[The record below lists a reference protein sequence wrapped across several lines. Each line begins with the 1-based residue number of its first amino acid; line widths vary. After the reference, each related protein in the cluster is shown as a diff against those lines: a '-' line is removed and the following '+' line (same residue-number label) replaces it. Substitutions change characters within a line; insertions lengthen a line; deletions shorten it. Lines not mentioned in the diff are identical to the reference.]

1 MAPKVAGILNKVANL
16 QAIDQDEYNE
26 LSGFVQKYPMTA
38 PLVDRLVQQG
48 GEALSPDEHYIIKQ
62 SLEGSVSSRDAQ
74 QAMARGELEETASR
88 GVGIGT
94 KLKDLVASFGVD
106 AAGVPEAIQRGI
118 GFTADY
124 LARQA
129 PPSLE
134 MADPMAAAEYRQQ
147 QEKNIPKDFRQQV
160 EAAVPLASI
169 AETDVLRTM
178 YEGMKSPELKAR
190 QQLSQERADQ
200 AYQGKGG
207 GVSGALA
214 EAGSKAKDILTDPA
228 LAANLAVGTLPMAG
242 TAMAAGV
249 LGAPAAIATGGI
261 LQGADIGGGVYDELM
276 KAPDGTWDAMP
287 EFASRL
293 SSGESRQEIKQ
304 DIASKQARQAFAT
317 SALASIALNS
327 TGMGSLSERALS
339 TTAKKAASTSAIRAV
354 VSGAGKVG
362 GEGFTEV
369 GEEIVGKFEGNRAKN
384 PVTGQDLFQGVGTAA
399 VEAMAGSVLGPS
411 LVAGPT
417 EAFAERANAI
427 KETRT
432 MGSATS
438 STGQTMATDA
448 PTPPT
453 AQPLAA
459 TAPTSVAQAEASGV
473 MPVSAADA
481 EAAKMAE
488 PSPATTELQN
498 AHRSAKEADID
509 MQFEDFLAKTPEA
522 AEEAAA
528 WRQKNPLRDAD
539 LFESHWEQV
548 KLGTI
553 SATAA
558 KSPKVQEAEAKA
570 EQTKTVADQV
580 TEIVQTGNVMAPPP
594 AGVTV
599 QEMQAAHQDGGEA
612 MRQKA
617 GAAQENARTVQ
628 QTVEKEIEQQQPQ
641 GEDLAKQVKARRAE
655 GTKELT
661 TYIEAVN
668 AGAVSMDPAKFMEYG
683 VKAGLS
689 QDAITMK
696 IATIQ
701 QKAME
706 KASEAA
712 AEPGFTPTP
721 GGERKTEDARLTE
734 LSPTVAPEAVAMA
747 QDVQTKVA
755 AEERIDREL
764 PGAMKQERFGDNN
777 KIVSR
782 DAAEAAKQRIRQKM
796 QAQRSTLNSMPGMDP
811 DLLKDGIVL
820 TGFYLEAGIRR
831 FADVSARL
839 AEDFGTSVR
848 ELRPY
853 LRAWYN
859 GARDMMEDNG
869 VNVQGM
875 DSADQVALELKS
887 MIDATPVATPASGK
901 ATPLVES
908 IMATGRLPENNN
920 QLKAML
926 AEIDGKTPDIL
937 RMKEGQEAVEVV
949 IALTARATIKAS
961 RESGASLL
969 ETFVPL
975 RDLYLSQPLL
985 NIRTSTSLENQAYST
1000 PAPLAFLAGELAGL
1014 GNGSFYEPTAGN
1026 GMLAIGAETNNA
1038 WVNELDPQRF
1048 ERLHA
1053 FGFAHLRNGDAL
1065 GAMDSGFILPRS
1077 VDSVIA
1083 NPPFG
1088 SYKVDGK
1095 SATAEFDGYHLG
1107 KIDHII
1113 AAEALQAMKD
1123 GGKASLIIGGI
1134 KYLDQPSR
1142 KKVYHGTTAQFDSFS
1157 ESGLGPHFTTNKE
1170 VARKFGNAENG
1181 RVIEATIDIK
1191 NPVRVT
1197 DFGGSH
1203 NNAAGVAKG
1212 LENDGV
1218 LPPGYVGDAFY
1229 ERLMKGVDSPN
1240 EEARQRVY
1248 DENNARELSRIKDVL
1263 KSKGY
1268 DGIVYDNKMEG
1279 GGDSYIV
1286 FSNAQI
1292 NKAQSDSAGISNL
1305 DKIFMS
1311 WLHRRYNVV
1320 DVFQADG
1327 KLYERQG
1334 AAWPV
1339 RVITIEG
1346 RGKSSRKP
1354 NDPVPELKT
1363 WEEVYAHAATILDAR
1378 AAGKRNLDAL
1388 GDIPNQPQDRP
1399 PRDSVSPRERVRSTD
1414 RADKGTGNVP
1424 GDVREGNPE
1433 PGLGSTDR
1441 EPGNAD
1447 GPSESPV
1454 VDAELPVDGSDA
1466 TSGGTSGPD
1475 GEPIAPD
1482 GARSSVDVAVD
1493 IEAITQPYTPKP
1505 YLTEL
1510 DQGVFVPTNLKQGM
1524 EIGEAWL
1531 RENVGDV
1538 EAFLQQELGYKSD
1551 ELRSALM
1558 GLQAESVAGTIYN
1571 MKNGKATIIA
1581 DDTGIGKARQGYMMM
1596 RWAIKNGKIPVFLT
1610 ADAMLFSD
1618 MYQEAI
1624 ECGDNG
1630 LLKPYLVN
1638 ADANIEI
1645 LNGDVVERPFRA
1657 SPSATRG
1664 KELQSIA
1671 DTGRLPASTNALFLT
1686 YAQLQVANVQRQAL
1700 RAIAPNGILVM
1711 DEAHLASGEE
1721 SARGAFFRSLMP
1733 EFSGAGYFSATW
1745 AKRAGNMSL
1754 YTKSAIGDLGMKTEE
1769 LSGAIERGGLPLQSI
1784 IASSMAKNSQ
1794 FYRRERSFEGVDYR
1808 TVMYGQTKEDG
1819 TRELSGAM
1827 PPEEH
1832 VRIHDAVTSCF
1843 RSIIDADNAFSQ
1855 WFEDE
1860 LKPQLM
1866 AQGVLE
1872 AGKSTTEALISRS
1885 PFTSVV
1891 HNGVKLLSLALK
1903 TDWVADSAIEAL
1915 KRGEAPVIALENT
1928 MGSFLTDYVSSR
1940 QIKVGDPIEN
1950 FGWGDVLKRYLDRT
1964 RYYNAKAETGEKMS
1978 GEMGAM
1984 NDAGEFEL
1992 TEPEGKK
1999 KKQGKTAA
2007 NRVTVSLDIVPLEV
2021 KALYMAAERK
2031 IEQLNISAPA
2041 SPIDWVR
2048 YRINKAG
2055 YSVEE
2060 ISGVSR
2066 GLRINYADK
2075 VPTLSM
2081 ETSGKR
2087 ERKKTLRDFNRRKID
2102 VLLLTNAG
2110 SVGISAHCDRRWSDP
2125 NNPNRRHMIVWQA
2138 AQDVNVFKQILGRVH
2153 RTGQLVPPRYSIMA
2167 LDLPSER
2174 RPIARLQ
2181 KKFKSLNASTSSNT
2195 KGNMDVEGVDL
2206 LNRYGDQVVAGFL
2219 AERPDMAA
2227 WLGVALD
2234 DSNAKDMLIGLAE
2247 TATGHLAILPVKS
2260 QLEFYDAVIPA
2271 YMAHIDNLTRTGQN
2285 KLLKRTFDYRA
2296 EEVQRKVIYPGTGI
2310 PGPFSDPAWI
2320 VDFKVRQTAMNLKPE
2335 SVKEE
2340 IDGNL
2345 NGMEPGVHRSEMLN
2359 SAAQDWKVFEAAA
2372 TDEVMEK
2379 ARESKRKTA
2388 QGVPEIGSQWIMEM
2402 MGDKVTGVVTRIR
2415 RTGEGKLGNPYAPSK
2430 WYVRMATNG
2439 SFGHLELALT
2449 AFLKEAN
2456 PVFGLGLEEVFAE
2469 DASPMVTRKIVM
2481 GNIFGAYTQLEK
2493 DGEIVEFTTA
2503 DGKLNTGMLLPKL
2516 FNAETDLKQD
2526 IRIQGGA
2533 MITGIMEKMKGT
2545 IDPFMVPEDGGA
2557 LISIRDGMATIE
2569 LDSSARAN
2577 VLKWTAL
2584 TGLEFANGSARVKVG
2599 EESTKAFERLPVR
2612 VGRDVL
2618 TDIGVLK
2625 EGVVDPKA
2633 IMDPNELMDITPEFM
2648 DLCCESLK
2656 RERFPV
2662 DPEYMRRIVGD
2673 LKRAGAV
2680 ISADQMRIESIVE
2693 QIRNG
2698 RPVELSRLT
2707 SFVRGMFGRRI
2718 KDPDHK
2724 KQAGEKARE
2733 GARKILDKSRM
2744 VASVIARASGAER
2757 IKAKRTPTG
2766 MQSYQ
2771 IDSAFGSAIR
2781 RLYPFIPTGWQGVN
2795 EIMAYTEYTLFCYNL
2810 KHPEDQIHDLSSD
2823 DAQKK
2828 FNEYLDGGVKAMA
2841 HPMASMAALGIGLMA
2856 SGMVYNVGMHIAP
2869 EFMWATLGGVAMVA
2883 TLKALKLV
2891 LRGVHRHYIP
2901 TGQILGAMANGE
2913 NQQIVDMMN
2922 HLFLLA
2928 QPLKANGDIF
2938 LERAKTIIARKA
2950 VESVSPGAS
2959 SIREKIEAS
2968 VWTSKEVQAKMDQYA
2983 RDIANFLEGKAEL
2996 PDEIKSA
3003 EDAILKQRQFWADE
3017 ASKHGMSL
3025 LDNYFPRMYDFD
3037 GLQALKQDSKA
3048 LGRLVKELAAQVIEN
3063 DEERVIEAM
3072 EENHMG
3078 SMQEAAEAVTMAV
3091 LQGMYDGS
3099 EDAKRGIAKARDA
3112 SLASFV
3118 EKMLVDTGRE
3128 AQRGAIYAIMN
3139 RMRKQVG
3146 PYTAGSMKRRTI
3158 PFQLPETWLG
3168 SDGAMLHLVDRDYF
3182 RVMGRYNANMSRAV
3196 AQRMGLLKG
3205 QVNRFLNSISNK
3217 KQHDEVET
3225 AIRNELWN
3233 RYHVDAEILNVNE
3246 RDGKLATWTKENTRK
3261 AMTWHRNYNSVTKLG
3276 LTPVFWMRNLLF
3288 GLPKAMAFLDI
3299 KSVFK
3304 GGSSGR
3310 YGITGLRGSDKWYKD
3325 QYERARVAGGI
3336 MEGVLESSIG
3346 NDKKTWRALMVGG
3359 RRSQQIVDVMG
3370 FYGGIAQMQEVV
3382 DAAKKGDPL
3391 AISDLRTALG
3401 EKGAM
3406 AIMDRATGSVTTE
3419 EEDLFGLHYRMLL
3432 SGSGRGFNLPS
3443 FMSHEVFQWIMQFKR
3458 IPMEDTF
3465 LWATRVKGPKAEAK
3479 YWGGAMVAGMAA
3491 TGIAMGMKTLAMA
3504 LLGDQDDD
3512 EEEKQVSLFEKWG
3525 IGTIK
3530 SSGALQL
3537 TEPFVAMPLIAAGYL
3552 SDDPMAT
3559 TDRIA
3564 NQLSGGSMT
3573 LAQIARAPFTIN
3585 TIRKQVEKADSPLD
3599 VPGTMVRATFG
3610 AFLSGYPIVNQMGLR
3625 DEVKELE
3632 KGE

>member
-118 GFTADY
+118 GLTADVI
-124 LARQA
+124 LRGGAAKAGVPESQRNEFLKKAGVDSPTTVAR
-129 PPSLE
+129 
-134 MADPMAAAEYRQQ
+134 DVAAA
-147 QEKNIPKDFRQQV
+147 IPLSQ
-160 EAAVPLASI
+160 I
-169 AETDVLRTM
+169 AETDALRTM

-228 LAANLAVGTLPMAG
+228 LAANLAAGTLPMAG

-706 KASEAA
+706 KASEAT

-782 DAAEAAKQRIRQKM
+782 EVAEAAKQRIRQKM
-796 QAQRSTLNSMPGMDP
+796 QAQRSTLSSMPGMDP

-848 ELRPY
+848 QLRPY

-875 DSADQVALELKS
+875 DSADHVALELKS

-1134 KYLDQPSR
+1134 K
-1142 KKVYHGTTAQFDSFS
+1142 
-1157 ESGLGPHFTTNKE
+1157 
-1170 VARKFGNAENG
+1170 FGEQ
-1181 RVIEATIDIK
+1181 
-1191 NPVRVT
+1191 
-1197 DFGGSH
+1197 H
-1203 NNAAGVAKG
+1203 
-1212 LENDGV
+1212 
-1218 LPPGYVGDAFY
+1218 
-1229 ERLMKGVDSPN
+1229 
-1240 EEARQRVY
+1240 
-1248 DENNARELSRIKDVL
+1248 
-1263 KSKGY
+1263 
-1268 DGIVYDNKMEG
+1268 
-1279 GGDSYIV
+1279 
-1286 FSNAQI
+1286 SNV
-1292 NKAQSDSAGISNL
+1292 

-1320 DVFQADG
+1320 DVFQVDG

-1378 AAGKRNLDAL
+1378 AAGQRNPDASR
-1388 GDIPNQPQDRP
+1388 DVPQQQEDRP
-1399 PRDSVSPRERVRSTD
+1399 AGDSVPPGERVRQAD
-1414 RADKGTGNVP
+1414 RGDQGAGDVP
-1424 GDVREGNPE
+1424 GDVRTGDAE
-1433 PGLGSTDR
+1433 PGLGSIDR

-1447 GPSESPV
+1447 EPGGTPV
-1454 VDAELPVDGSDA
+1454 VDAGLPVDGSDA
-1466 TSGGTSGPD
+1466 TSGGTTGSD
-1475 GEPIAPD
+1475 GEPVAPD
-1482 GARSSVDVAVD
+1482 GARSSVDAAID
-1493 IEAITQPYTPKP
+1493 LEAITQPYTAKP

-1510 DQGVFVPTNLKQGM
+1510 DQGVFVPSNLKQGM

-1581 DDTGIGKARQGYMMM
+1581 DDTGIGKGRQAYMMM
-1596 RWAIKNGKIPVFLT
+1596 RWAVKNGKIPVFLT
-1610 ADAMLFSD
+1610 ADPMLFSD

-1624 ECGDNG
+1624 DCGDNG

-1638 ADANIEI
+1638 DGANIEI
-1645 LNGDVVERPFRA
+1645 LNGDVVDRPFRS
-1657 SPSATRG
+1657 SPTRSQDLQKIAATG
-1664 KELQSIA
+1664 Q
-1671 DTGRLPASTNALFLT
+1671 LPASTNSMFLT
-1686 YAQLQVANVQRQAL
+1686 YSQLQIANIQRQAL
-1700 RAIAPNGILVM
+1700 RAIAPNGILIM
-1711 DEAHLASGEE
+1711 DESHLASGEE
-1721 SARGAFFRSLMP
+1721 SARGAFFRDLMP
-1733 EFSGAGYFSATW
+1733 TFSGAGYFSATW

-1754 YTKSAIGDLGMKTEE
+1754 YTKSAIGDLGMNTEE
-1769 LSGAIERGGLPLQSI
+1769 LSNAVERGGLPLQSI

-1808 TVMYGQTKEDG
+1808 TVMYGQTREDG

-1832 VRIHDAVTSCF
+1832 VRLHDAVTSCF
-1843 RSIIDADNAFSQ
+1843 RSIIEADNAFSQ

-1872 AGKSTTEALISRS
+1872 AGKSTTDQLVTRA
-1885 PFTSVV
+1885 PFTSIV
-1891 HNGVKLLSLALK
+1891 HNGVKILSLALK
-1903 TDWVADSAIEAL
+1903 ADWVADTAIESL

-1928 MGSFLTDYVSSR
+1928 MGSFLSDYVVSH
-1940 QIKVGDPIEN
+1940 QIKVGDPINN

-1964 RYYNAKAETGEKMS
+1964 RYYNAKAETGAKMS
-1978 GEMGAM
+1978 GDMGAM
-1984 NDAGEFEL
+1984 NEDGEFQL
-1992 TEPEGKK
+1992 TEPVGKK
-1999 KKQGKTAA
+1999 GKKSA

-2021 KALYMAAERK
+2021 KALYMAAERQ
-2031 IEQLNISAPA
+2031 IEALNITAPA

-2048 YRINKAG
+2048 HRLNKAG

-2066 GLRINYADK
+2066 AMRVNYSDK
-2075 VPTLSM
+2075 IPTLAM
-2081 ETSGKR
+2081 ETGGKR
-2087 ERKKTLRDFNRRKID
+2087 ERKKSLRDFNRRKVDALI
-2102 VLLLTNAG
+2102 LTNAG
-2110 SVGISAHCDRRWSDP
+2110 SVGISAHCDKRWSDP
-2125 NNPNRRHMIVWQA
+2125 KNPNRRHMIVWQA
-2138 AQDVNVFKQILGRVH
+2138 AQDINVFKQILGRVH

-2206 LNRYGDQVVAGFL
+2206 LNRYGDQIVGNFL
-2219 AERPDMAA
+2219 MERPDMAS
-2227 WLGVALD
+2227 WLGIPLG
-2234 DSNAKDMLIGLAE
+2234 DSDAMDMLINLAE
-2247 TATGHLAILPVKS
+2247 KATGRLAILPVRS
-2260 QLEFYDAVIPA
+2260 QLEFYDTVIPA
-2271 YMAHIDNLTRTGQN
+2271 YMAHIDYLTRTGQN
-2285 KLLKRTFDYRA
+2285 KLLKRTLDFRA

-2310 PGPFSDPAWI
+2310 AGPFSDPAWI
-2320 VDFKVRQTAMNLKPE
+2320 VDFKCRQTAMNLKTE
-2335 SVKEE
+2335 DVQAEM
-2340 IDGNL
+2340 DGNL
-2345 NGMEPGVHRSEMLN
+2345 NGMEPGEHRSEILK
-2359 SAAQDWKVFEAAA
+2359 SAAQDWQAFEEVA
-2372 TDEVMEK
+2372 TDEAIEK
-2379 ARESKRKTA
+2379 AKEGKRKTA
-2388 QGVPEIGSQWIMEM
+2388 QGLPEIGSQWTVEM
-2402 MGDKVTGVVTRIR
+2402 MGDKVTGVVTRTR

-2439 SFGHLELALT
+2439 SFGHFEMPLT
-2449 AFLKEAN
+2449 GFLKDAS
-2456 PVFGLGLEEVFAE
+2456 PMMGLGLEEVFAE
-2469 DASPMVTRKIVM
+2469 DASPMITRKVVM

-2493 DGEIVEFTTA
+2493 DGEIVEFTTG
-2503 DGKLNTGMLLPKL
+2503 DGKLNTGMLLPKS
-2516 FNAETDLKQD
+2516 FNAETDLKSD
-2526 IRIQGGA
+2526 IRIQGGT

-2545 IDPFMVPEDGGA
+2545 VDPFMVPEDGGA

-2577 VLKWTAL
+2577 ILKWTAL

-2633 IMDPNELMDITPEFM
+2633 IMDPNELMDISPEFM
-2648 DLCCESLK
+2648 DLCSESLK
-2656 RERFPV
+2656 REGFPV
-2662 DPEYMRRIVGD
+2662 DPWAMRKMVED
-2673 LKRAGAV
+2673 LKRAGATMA
-2680 ISADQMRIESIVE
+2680 ADQMRLESIAE

-2698 RPVELSRLT
+2698 RPVEWSRMK
-2707 SFVRGMFGRRI
+2707 SFVRSMFGRAMR
-2718 KDPDHK
+2718 KPDPK
-2724 KQAGEKARE
+2724 KSASEKAGA
-2733 GARKILDKSRM
+2733 GAREILSKAKL
-2744 VASVIARASGAER
+2744 VAAVVARANGVEKIKGKRSRTGLQIYQVDNLFGNR
-2757 IKAKRTPTG
+2757 IR
-2766 MQSYQ
+2766 Q
-2771 IDSAFGSAIR
+2771 I
-2781 RLYPFIPTGWQGVN
+2781 YPFIPAGYQGTN
-2795 EIMAYTEYTLFCYNL
+2795 EVMAYAEYTLFCYNM
-2810 KHPEDQIHDLSSD
+2810 KHPEDQIHDLSGA
-2823 DAQKK
+2823 DAQGK

-2841 HPMASMAALGIGLMA
+2841 HPMASMAALGIGLM
-2856 SGMVYNVGMHIAP
+2856 SFGMAYNAGMSIAP
-2869 EFMWATLGGVAMVA
+2869 EFMHLVLGGVAFA
-2883 TLKALKLV
+2883 AALKAVKLAAGA
-2891 LRGVHRHYIP
+2891 LHRHVTP
-2901 TGQILGAMANGE
+2901 VGKILGAMANGE
-2913 NQQIVDMMN
+2913 NQRVVDMLN
-2922 HLFLLA
+2922 HVYLLA
-2928 QPLKANGDIF
+2928 QPLKAKGDIF
-2938 LERAKTIIARKA
+2938 LERAKMIVARKA

-2959 SIREKIEAS
+2959 SIREKIESS

-2996 PDEIKSA
+2996 PDELKSA
-3003 EDAILKQRQFWADE
+3003 EDAILKHRQFWADE

-3025 LDNYFPRMYDFD
+3025 LENYFPRMYDFD

-3078 SMQEAAEAVTMAV
+3078 SMQEAAEAVTMAI

-3099 EDAKRGIAKARDA
+3099 EGARRGIAKARDA

-3128 AQRGAIYAIMN
+3128 AQRGAIYAIMS

-3168 SDGAMLHLVDRDYF
+3168 SDGSMLHLVDRDYF
-3182 RVMGRYNANMSRAV
+3182 RVMDRYNANMSRAV

-3233 RYHVDAEILNVNE
+3233 RYHVDADMLNEEE
-3246 RDGKLATWTKENTRK
+3246 RDGKLASWTKEHARK
-3261 AMTWHRNYNSVTKLG
+3261 AMTWHRNFNSVAKLG
-3276 LTPVFWMRNLLF
+3276 LSPLFWMRNMLF
-3288 GLPKAMAFLDI
+3288 GFPKAMAFLDLPA
-3299 KSVFK
+3299 VLK

-3310 YGITGLRGSDKWYKD
+3310 YGITGLRGSEKWYKD
-3325 QYERARVAGGI
+3325 QYERVRVAGGI

-3346 NDKKTWRALMVGG
+3346 NDKKTWRSLMVAG

-3370 FYGGIAQMQEVV
+3370 FYAGIAQMPAVV

-3406 AIMDRATGSVTTE
+3406 AIMERATGSVTTE

-3432 SGSGRGFNLPS
+3432 SGSGRGFNLPA

-3491 TGIAMGMKTLAMA
+3491 TGIAMGMKALAMA

-3559 TDRIA
+3559 TERMA
-3564 NQLSGGSMT
+3564 NQLAGGSMT
-3573 LAQIARAPFTIN
+3573 LGQVARTSFTIN
-3585 TIRKQVEKADSPLD
+3585 TIRKQVLQEDNPLD
-3599 VPGTMVRATFG
+3599 VPGTMLRATFG